1 MAGVRARDRCAHRQ
15 AHVGYKAVRSNHY
28 GPGLLSTAG
37 GIVFAPEQLGQV
49 SVLDAK
55 TGKSLWHFNTG
66 DLITAAPVSY
76 SVDGEQFFAIA
87 SGTNVFAF
95 GLSDAR

>member
-1 MAGVRARDRCAHRQ
+1 MCERSTCSPAKGCAVQSRA
-15 AHVGYKAVRSNHY
+15 VESY

-37 GIVFAPEQLGQV
+37 GIVFAPEQFGQV

-55 TGKSLWHFNTG
+55 TGQSLWHFNTG
-66 DLITAAPVSY
+66 DVITAAPATY
-76 SVDGEQFFAIA
+76 SVDGQQFFAIA

-95 GLSDAR
+95 GLSDSR